1 MTIITGDQIAQY
13 GLLVMRKRIQL
24 EQKGLKCRGRSA
36 KAMACD
42 MFGISVR
49 SSYDKVLKLLD
60 EKIANQYL
68 TG

>member
-1 MTIITGDQIAQY
+1 MTVITGDQVAQY
-13 GLLVMRKRIQL
+13 GLLVMRKRVQL

-36 KAMACD
+36 KAIACD

-60 EKIANQYL
+60 EKIAN
-68 TG
+68 